1 MSPSN
6 GSWRPW
12 HGYGLLADLG

>member
-12 HGYGLLADLG
+12 RGYGLLADLG